1 MSDTTH
7 DPDELLTGSKASAY
21 SGMSRA
27 RLYTLANQKRIGQ
40 QIGGVWFFTRR
51 ELDEYKQAEKSKG
64 GRGKSSAAIPSPVIV
79 V

>member
-1 MSDTTH
+1 MGDTAH
-7 DPDELLTGSKASAY
+7 DPDALMTGSKAAAY

-27 RLYTLANQKRIGQ
+27 RLYTLANQGRIGR

-51 ELDEYKQAEKSKG
+51 ELDAYKAAEKSKG
-64 GRGKSSAAIPSPVIV
+64 GRGKNTATIPSPVIV